1 MFNVTGGELVIILVI
16 ALVVL
21 GPERL
26 PGAARSVGKVMA
38 QIRELSHGFQ
48 KEFKS
53 ALDEVTDPMQAMMNP
68 QMTVLDGKPDTT
80 DKPQSA
86 TMAAAGPVV
95 PQQEPDPVSGWSTP
109 PRPVLPEGPPSAV
122 DPARAADPADP
133 VHPAEP
139 VAPAVAPLGNRP
151 EVAGLSVIESVV
163 AEDGPADR

>member
-1 MFNVTGGELVIILVI
+1 MFNVTGGELVIILII

-53 ALDEVTDPMQAMMNP
+53 ALDEVTDPMQAMLNP

-86 TMAAAGPVV
+86 TMAAVGPVV
-95 PQQEPDPVSGWSTP
+95 PQDEPDPVSGWSTP
-109 PRPVLPEGPPSAV
+109 PRPVLPEATPS
-122 DPARAADPADP
+122 AADPADP
-133 VHPAEP
+133 AELVVPRAGP
-139 VAPAVAPLGNRP
+139 VGSQAD
-151 EVAGLSVIESVV
+151 VAGPPVVESVV
-163 AEDGPADR
+163 VEDGPAAR

>member
-1 MFNVTGGELVIILVI
+1 MFNVTGGELVIILII

-95 PQQEPDPVSGWSTP
+95 PQHEPDPVSGWSTP
-109 PRPVLPEGPPSAV
+109 PRPAPPEGRPSAAAST
-122 DPARAADPADP
+122 DAADAADP
-133 VHPAEP
+133 VHPAEF
-139 VAPAVAPLGNRP
+139 AVPPSGLAALQA
-151 EVAGLSVIESVV
+151 EVAGPPAVESVV
-163 AEDGPADR
+163 VEDGPADR